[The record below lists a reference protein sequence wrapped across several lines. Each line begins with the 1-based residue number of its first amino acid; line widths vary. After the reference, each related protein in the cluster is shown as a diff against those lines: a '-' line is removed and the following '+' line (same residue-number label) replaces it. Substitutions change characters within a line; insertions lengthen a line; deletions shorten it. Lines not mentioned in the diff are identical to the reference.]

1 MWLLDPRAVA
11 MGRLGAGRE
20 LGQSTPEGQGS
31 PQVREWPLART
42 KGRGR
47 PWKPLEMRMLS
58 AQCTN
63 AGCGPR
69 TPLSWGRA
77 GPRHRAH
84 LGSWR
89 GQGLGG
95 CLQQP
100 QQLRTS
106 SLAGNHSLQD
116 PSKEGSGCFV
126 ALSSLGLCSSLPKGG
141 QSRWGKLQNLSH
153 PALPPGSTPCV

>member
-1 MWLLDPRAVA
+1 
-11 MGRLGAGRE
+11 MGRLGAERE
-20 LGQSTPEGQGS
+20 LGGNTPEGQGS
-31 PQVREWPLART
+31 PQVGEWPLAKT
-42 KGRGR
+42 KRRGR
-47 PWKPLEMRMLS
+47 PWEPLEMIMLS

-77 GPRHRAH
+77 GPRQRAH
-84 LGSWR
+84 LARPGAR
-89 GQGLGG
+89 G

-100 QQLRTS
+100 QQLHTS

-126 ALSSLGLCSSLPKGG
+126 ALSSLGLCSSPPREARAVGASCKISLIQPFLLAP
-141 QSRWGKLQNLSH
+141 R
-153 PALPPGSTPCV
+153 PASEDQPSCHCGWQQ